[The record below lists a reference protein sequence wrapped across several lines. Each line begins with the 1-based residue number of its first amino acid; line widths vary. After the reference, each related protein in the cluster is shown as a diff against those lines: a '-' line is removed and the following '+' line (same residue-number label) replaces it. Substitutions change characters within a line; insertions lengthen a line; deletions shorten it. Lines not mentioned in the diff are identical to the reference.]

1 MNTLHFCRDGIL
13 RRTITTRVPEAMDD
27 RRFETRL
34 IPVQAWEASADPDI
48 FLKSLHDVII
58 FEKGLTVADL
68 FENLAPWAETLR
80 GVACMDFPA
89 FLTEMRSIPEN
100 PDVEIEK
107 ISLYYHA
114 EITAVPLFER
124 DTAKGETGLL
134 DFGNPAY
141 TGRLKVEEGWHMT
154 AYLKEESRDEYDG
167 SDSVS
172 MSFTP
177 LSEWKHLEIVID
189 PKACLRDS
197 TAGDHSS
204 VYLGT
209 KESITDQG
217 HPNVAIVNASNGDV
231 YGHDIAIDPP
241 APTFFDALV
250 RGFLWDVGFHYSPV
264 QRDDSR
270 DKVMEAMDEVIS
282 SNDADT
288 DIDAED
294 EIDAEAL
301 AEMQMMRTLQAKSAE
316 MGLSVTEREI
326 EDEKD

>member
-326 EDEKD
+326 EDEND

>member
-34 IPVQAWEASADPDI
+34 IPVQAWEASADNDI
-48 FLKSLHDVII
+48 FLKSLHDVIF
-58 FEKGLTVADL
+58 FEKGLTVAEL

-89 FLTEMRSIPEN
+89 FLTEMRSIPEK

-124 DTAKGETGLL
+124 NTANGATGLL

-154 AYLKEESRDEYDG
+154 AYLKEESRAEYDG

-189 PKACLRDS
+189 PKACLRDA

-270 DKVMEAMDEVIS
+270 DQVMEAMDEVLS
-282 SNDADT
+282 SNDADI
-288 DIDAED
+288 DIDKED

-301 AEMQMMRTLQAKSAE
+301 AEMQMVRTLQAKSAE
-316 MGLSVTEREI
+316 MGLSVSEREI
-326 EDEKD
+326 EDEND